1 DRLGHDLIGLDDL
14 HESVHLPG
22 EFGGAL

>member
-1 DRLGHDLIGLDDL
+1 MGHDLAGLDDF
-14 HESVHLPG
+14 HESAHLPG

>member
-1 DRLGHDLIGLDDL
+1 MGHDLVGLDDY
-14 HESVHLPG
+14 HESLNLPG

>member
-1 DRLGHDLIGLDDL
+1 MGHDLAGLDDW